1 MPEPIVQIVTI
12 KDALHIFHPNS
23 GASDEYCK
31 GLVVGIVAGLM
42 AMGLPWIQAISQVAA
57 NLPNPGATRNLD
69 SHTLPVGWETDILS
83 MYRHQHRS

>member
-1 MPEPIVQIVTI
+1 MPETILQGVII

-42 AMGLPWIQAISQVAA
+42 AMGMPWIQAIAQIAS
-57 NLPNPGATRNLD
+57 NLPNPDTTRKLD
-69 SHTLPVGWETDILS
+69 SHTLPVGWKTDILS